1 MLKVLIA
8 DDENIERRYL
18 LSLFKKHPDLFEV
31 IGEAR
36 NGKEVLQK
44 VLEYTPDVII
54 MDINMPFLDGLS
66 SAHKIKERFPNTI
79 ILLNTAYAEFEFAKK
94 AIDYGL
100 DAYLLKP
107 AKESQILDAIQNCL
121 DKRER
126 RNTPP
131 STFAQTLAH
140 TPPERISDPVRL
152 IVEYIDKNS
161 HCDITLQELAAVVH
175 FSPSYISRV
184 FHLKQGM
191 TIKAY
196 ITQRRLE
203 NAKYLLEHSD
213 LSIQE
218 IASSCGFSTTPNFN
232 WVFKLH
238 VGFTPLE
245 YRHQHS

>member
-131 STFAQTLAH
+131 S
-140 TPPERISDPVRL
+140 IIMV
-152 IVEYIDKNS
+152 
-161 HCDITLQELAAVVH
+161 
-175 FSPSYISRV
+175 
-184 FHLKQGM
+184 
-191 TIKAY
+191 
-196 ITQRRLE
+196 
-203 NAKYLLEHSD
+203 
-213 LSIQE
+213 
-218 IASSCGFSTTPNFN
+218 
-232 WVFKLH
+232 
-238 VGFTPLE
+238 
-245 YRHQHS
+245 